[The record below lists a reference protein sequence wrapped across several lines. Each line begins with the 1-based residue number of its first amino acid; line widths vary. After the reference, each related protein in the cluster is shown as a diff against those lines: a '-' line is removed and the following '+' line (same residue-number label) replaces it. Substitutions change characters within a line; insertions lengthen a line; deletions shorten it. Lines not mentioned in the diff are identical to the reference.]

1 MLDSGAICVEA
12 EVLVCLVV
20 RGREVVIVHELHC
33 GRIDWKSLVDRRSQ
47 PKLKSVYGIGTDL
60 QLSCTGLY
68 VI

>member
-20 RGREVVIVHELHC
+20 RGGEVVIVHELHC

-47 PKLKSVYGIGTDL
+47 PKLKSVYGTGTDL